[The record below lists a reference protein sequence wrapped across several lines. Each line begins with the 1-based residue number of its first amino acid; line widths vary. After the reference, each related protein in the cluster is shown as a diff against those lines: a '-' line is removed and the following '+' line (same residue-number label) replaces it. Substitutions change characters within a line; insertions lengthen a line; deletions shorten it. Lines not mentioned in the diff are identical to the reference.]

1 MALVVGAIVLFHITL
16 TTSIRFL
23 DSGARQ
29 PPGMFDFLSG
39 ILRAVDVAPIEER
52 THLLAELKQIAPSV
66 ELSIEESRPAR
77 SFSKDEP
84 GYVKALQVRLWPGA
98 DVSSAATA
106 TKGLTVIS
114 VALRKGGYALLMWGE
129 QPLGDIFP
137 PPPPQGAPSDIA
149 TPFGP
154 PPAKRPASL
163 LAGLLY
169 GSALFFLLCVSM
181 FIIWALRMIVAP
193 LAKLAKQ
200 AERFPGSA
208 CQQIL
213 IEEGPLEVRNL
224 TRALNRMQVRI
235 SSMLEARSQISAAI
249 SHDVRTILTRVRM
262 RSEFIDDK
270 SIRAKMLQ
278 DLDLMDSML
287 YKNLQ
292 RLRENRLATE
302 YRLVDL
308 NSIIQTVV
316 HHFSDSG
323 HRVNYDG
330 AGRQMIVGS
339 SVDLQRIFNNLIENA
354 VKYAGAAGV
363 VLTEPSADVVQIDV
377 MDEGP
382 GISPRDKQRLIEPYR
397 RGAAA
402 AQGGV
407 GLGLSIAHS
416 LVEQANGQLRLIDR
430 EPRGLIVRI
439 TLPRGQVDRS

>member
-1 MALVVGAIVLFHITL
+1 
-16 TTSIRFL
+16 
-23 DSGARQ
+23 
-29 PPGMFDFLSG
+29 
-39 ILRAVDVAPIEER
+39 
-52 THLLAELKQIAPSV
+52 
-66 ELSIEESRPAR
+66 
-77 SFSKDEP
+77 
-84 GYVKALQVRLWPGA
+84 
-98 DVSSAATA
+98 
-106 TKGLTVIS
+106 
-114 VALRKGGYALLMWGE
+114 
-129 QPLGDIFP
+129 
-137 PPPPQGAPSDIA
+137 
-149 TPFGP
+149 
-154 PPAKRPASL
+154 
-163 LAGLLY
+163 
-169 GSALFFLLCVSM
+169 
-181 FIIWALRMIVAP
+181 
-193 LAKLAKQ
+193 
-200 AERFPGSA
+200 
-208 CQQIL
+208 
-213 IEEGPLEVRNL
+213 
-224 TRALNRMQVRI
+224 
-235 SSMLEARSQISAAI
+235 
-249 SHDVRTILTRVRM
+249 M
-262 RSEFIDDK
+262 RSEFIDDE

-302 YRLVDL
+302 YRLIDL

-354 VKYAGAAGV
+354 VKYAGAASV

-402 AQGGV
+402 AQGGF